1 VTLYIGLMSGTS
13 VDGIDA
19 VLLEVGPQRLQLR
32 AAAQRSWPDSVRQ
45 RLHQLIER
53 PGEVALDELGELD
66 HAVGAE
72 FAAAASQ
79 LLNAS
84 SLDAGQIRAIGSHG
98 QTVRHRPRGL
108 TPFTMQIGDPNLIA
122 ERTGIDV
129 VADFRRRDIAAGGEG
144 APLVPA
150 FHAAAF
156 GISGRT
162 QAVVNIGGI
171 ANVTLLAA
179 DGTVTGFDT
188 GPGNCLLDGWA
199 RRHLKQPIDENGR
212 WAKSGRVNT
221 ALLQAL
227 LAEPYFLLPNPK
239 STGRELF
246 SGAWLERA
254 LTGRAIEPADVQA
267 TLAELTAQSI
277 SAALLSGGSQRSPDR
292 VLVCGGGAYNP
303 HLMKRLAAA
312 LPGIEL
318 VTTASCGIAPEH
330 VEGAAFAYLAHCRLS
345 GLAGNVPTVTG
356 ARHGVVLGA
365 IYPGKRPA
373 GPAGAPATG

>member
-1 VTLYIGLMSGTS
+1 MTLYIGLMSGTS

-19 VLLEVGPQRLQLR
+19 VLLDVSSQGLKIR
-32 AAAQRSWPDSVRQ
+32 AAAQRSWPESIRQ
-45 RLHQLIER
+45 RLHQLIEH
-53 PGEVALDELGELD
+53 PGEMALDELGELD

-72 FAAAASQ
+72 FAAAASH
-79 LLNAS
+79 LLSAA
-84 SLDAGQIRAIGSHG
+84 SLDSGQIRALGSHG

-129 VADFRRRDIAAGGEG
+129 IADFRRRDIAAGGEG

-156 GISGRT
+156 GIPGRM

-199 RRHLKQPIDENGR
+199 RRHLGQPIDENGR
-212 WAKSGRVNT
+212 WAASGRINA
-221 ALLQAL
+221 ALLKAL
-227 LAEPYFLLPNPK
+227 LSEPYFSLPPPK

-246 SGAWLERA
+246 ASAWLERA
-254 LTGRAIEPADVQA
+254 LTSRAIEPADVQA
-267 TLAELTAQSI
+267 TLAELTARSI
-277 SAALLSGGSQRSPDR
+277 GAALLAGDRARQPDR

-303 HLMKRLAAA
+303 HLMNRLAAA

-318 VTTASCGIAPEH
+318 GTTASCGIAPEH
-330 VEGAAFAYLAHCRLS
+330 VEGAAFAYLAHCHLT
-345 GLAGNVPTVTG
+345 GLAGNVPAVTG

-365 IYPGKRPA
+365 RYPGKRPA
-373 GPAGAPATG
+373 GPSGTPAAG

>member
-1 VTLYIGLMSGTS
+1 VTLFIGLMSGTS

-19 VLLEVGPQRLQLR
+19 VLLDVGPQSLKLR
-32 AAAQRSWPDSVRQ
+32 SAAQRSWPDSVRQ

-72 FAAAASQ
+72 FAAAVSQ
-79 LLNAS
+79 LLKTT
-84 SLDAGQIRAIGSHG
+84 SLESGKIRAIGSHG

-129 VADFRRRDIAAGGEG
+129 VADFRRRDLAAGGEG

-156 GISGRT
+156 GISGRM

-212 WAKSGRVNT
+212 WAQSGRINA

-227 LAEPYFLLPNPK
+227 LAEKYFSLPNPK

-246 SGAWLERA
+246 SSAWLERA
-254 LTGRAIEPADVQA
+254 LTGRVIEPADVQA

-277 SAALLSGGSQRSPDR
+277 GAALLAGDGKQTPDR

-303 HLMKRLAAA
+303 HLMNRLAAA
-312 LPGIEL
+312 LRGIE
-318 VTTASCGIAPEH
+318 VITTASCGIAPEH
-330 VEGAAFAYLAHCRLS
+330 VEGAAFAYLAHCHLA

-356 ARHGVVLGA
+356 ASHGAVLGA
-365 IYPGKRPA
+365 LYPGKRPA
-373 GPAGAPATG
+373 RPAGAPAAG

>member
-19 VLLEVGPQRLQLR
+19 VLLDVGPQQLQLR
-32 AAAQRSWPDSVRQ
+32 AAAQRSWPDSLRQ
-45 RLHQLIER
+45 RLHQLIEH
-53 PGEVALDELGELD
+53 PGEVAIDELGELD

-79 LLNAS
+79 LLAAT

-129 VADFRRRDIAAGGEG
+129 IADFRRRDVAAGGEG
-144 APLVPA
+144 APLVPV

-156 GISGRT
+156 GQPGRT

-179 DGTVTGFDT
+179 DGTVMGFDT

-199 RRHLKQPIDENGR
+199 RRHLGQPIDTDGR
-212 WAKSGRVNT
+212 WARSGRVNA

-227 LAEPYFLLPNPK
+227 LAEPYFSLPHPK

-246 SGAWLERA
+246 ASTWLERA
-254 LTGRAIEPADVQA
+254 LAGRTVEPPDVQA
-267 TLAELTAQSI
+267 TLAELTARSI
-277 SAALLSGGSQRSPDR
+277 GAALLAGGGQPPPDR
-292 VLVCGGGAYNP
+292 VLVCGGGAYNQ
-303 HLMKRLAAA
+303 HLMNRLAAA

-318 VTTASCGIAPEH
+318 ATTASCGIAPEH
-330 VEGAAFAYLAHCRLS
+330 VEGAAFAYLAHCHLN

-356 ARHGVVLGA
+356 ARHGVILGA
-365 IYPGKRPA
+365 QYPGRRPA
-373 GPAGAPATG
+373 

>member
-1 VTLYIGLMSGTS
+1 MTLYIGLMSGTS

-19 VLLEVGPQRLQLR
+19 VLLDVGPHGLKLQ
-32 AAAQRSWPDSVRQ
+32 AAAQRSWPESVRQ

-53 PGEVALDELGELD
+53 PGEVGLDELGELD

-72 FAAAASQ
+72 FAAAVIQ
-79 LLNAS
+79 LLNVT
-84 SLDAGQIRAIGSHG
+84 SLDGGQIRAIGSHG

-108 TPFTMQIGDPNLIA
+108 TPFSMQIGDPNLIA

-156 GISGRT
+156 RIPGRT

-199 RRHLKQPIDENGR
+199 RRHLAQPIDEGGR
-212 WAKSGRVNT
+212 WAASGRINA

-227 LAEPYFLLPNPK
+227 LTEPYFSLPNPK

-246 SGAWLERA
+246 SSAWLERA
-254 LTGRAIEPADVQA
+254 LTGRALEAPDVQA
-267 TLAELTAQSI
+267 TLAELTAKSI
-277 SAALLSGGSQRSPDR
+277 GAALLSGGGKQKLDR
-292 VLVCGGGAYNP
+292 VLVCGGGAYNQ
-303 HLMKRLAAA
+303 HLMNRLAAA

-318 VTTASCGIAPEH
+318 VTTASRGIAPEH
-330 VEGAAFAYLAHCRLS
+330 VEGAAFAYLAHCHLA

-365 IYPGKRPA
+365 LYPGKRPA
-373 GPAGAPATG
+373 GPGGAPTAG

>member
-1 VTLYIGLMSGTS
+1 MTLYVGLMSGTS

-19 VLLEVGPQRLQLR
+19 VLLDVGPQRLQLR
-32 AAAQRSWPDSVRQ
+32 AAAQRSWPESLRQ

-53 PGEVALDELGELD
+53 PGEVAIDELGELD

-72 FAAAASQ
+72 FAAAATQ
-79 LLNAS
+79 LLGAT

-129 VADFRRRDIAAGGEG
+129 IADFRRRDVAAGGEG

-156 GISGRT
+156 GQPGRT

-199 RRHLKQPIDENGR
+199 RRHLGQPIDRDGR
-212 WAKSGRVNT
+212 WAGSGRINA

-227 LAEPYFLLPNPK
+227 LAEPYFSLPHPK

-246 SGAWLERA
+246 ASAWLERA
-254 LTGRAIEPADVQA
+254 LAGRTVEPPDVQA
-267 TLAELTAQSI
+267 TLAELTARSI
-277 SAALLSGGSQRSPDR
+277 AGALLKGGGKPSPDR
-292 VLVCGGGAYNP
+292 VLVCGGGAYNQ
-303 HLMKRLAAA
+303 HLMNRLAVA

-318 VTTASCGIAPEH
+318 GTTGSCGIAPEH
-330 VEGAAFAYLAHCRLS
+330 VEGAAFAYLAHCHLS

-356 ARHGVVLGA
+356 ARHAVVLGA
-365 IYPGKRPA
+365 RYPGKRPA
-373 GPAGAPATG
+373 